1 MRRRDRRH
9 RLLSPYLGLTIAP
22 QRFLR
27 MAPPLRLAELLAT
40 LSLASDLGLG
50 QPLEYLLRSCLLA
63 SRLAAHLS
71 LADEDQRT
79 VYYMALLRWL
89 GCSGH
94 AHEASLLFGD
104 EIRARAGL
112 ARLDMASPSEMLP
125 FILGHAGAGQGM
137 SGRMR
142 ALGRM
147 ADPALQPEGQFRASC
162 EVAQLLSER
171 LGMDA
176 AVRRALWHAFERWD
190 GRGVPE
196 HVRGERVN
204 ISARVVLVAQDAVV
218 LHQLEGSQAAIDM
231 VRQRAGAA
239 YDPTIA
245 DAFCLHAEELLQGLD
260 QDSTWD
266 QVLWAEPQPQREL
279 SGTALQAGL
288 EAVADYVDLKSPWT
302 AGHSRG
308 VAQLA
313 ERAAEVAGLP
323 EADRIAVYQA
333 GLLHDIGRCG
343 VHNGIWDKPGRLT
356 DAEWERVRLHPY
368 LTNRLLTRC
377 AVLAPLAELAAAHHE
392 RTDGSGYHR
401 GARGAELSHAMR
413 LLAAADAYQ
422 AMTEPRP
429 HRAALGSAEAAGQ
442 LREEVRLRRLDGAA
456 AEDVLAA
463 AGHRQRRRRQWP
475 DGLTSREVEVLRLV
489 ARGLPNRET
498 ARRLSISERTVGHH
512 IQHAYD
518 KIGVSTRGAV
528 VLYAVQNDLV
538 D

>member
-1 MRRRDRRH
+1 
-9 RLLSPYLGLTIAP
+9 
-22 QRFLR
+22 

-50 QPLEYLLRSCLLA
+50 QPLEYLLRTCLVA
-63 SRLAAHLS
+63 TRLAAYLG
-71 LADEDQRT
+71 LRDEDQRT
-79 VYYMALLRWL
+79 VYYVALLRWL

-94 AHEASLLFGD
+94 AHEASLVFGD
-104 EIRARAGL
+104 EISARAGL
-112 ARLDMASPSEMLP
+112 ALLDTGRPNEMLP
-125 FILGHAGAGQGM
+125 FVLGHAGAGHGM
-137 SGRMR
+137 SGRLK
-142 ALGRM
+142 ALGRI
-147 ADPALQPEGQFRASC
+147 ADPALRPEGQFRASC

-176 AVRRALWHAFERWD
+176 AVRAALWQAFERWD

-196 HVRGERVN
+196 HVRGEAVN
-204 ISARVVLVAQDAVV
+204 IAARVVLVAQDAVV

-231 VRQRAGAA
+231 VRRRAGGA

-245 DAFCLHAEELLQGLD
+245 NAFCARALELLQGLE

-266 QVLWAEPQPQREL
+266 QVLAAEPQPQREL
-279 SGTALQAGL
+279 SGTGLQAAL
-288 EAVADYVDLKSPWT
+288 EVVADYVDLKSPWT

-308 VAQLA
+308 VARLA

-323 EADRIAVYQA
+323 EADRAAVYQA

-356 DAEWERVRLHPY
+356 EAEWERVRLHPY

-377 AVLAPLAELAAAHHE
+377 ALLAPLAQLAAAHHE

-401 GARGAELSHAMR
+401 GARAAELSRAMR
-413 LLAAADAYQ
+413 LLAAADTYQ

-429 HRAALGSAEAAGQ
+429 HRPALADADAAVQ
-442 LREEVRLRRLDGAA
+442 LREEVRNGRLDGAA
-456 AEDVLAA
+456 AEDVLVA

-498 ARRLSISERTVGHH
+498 ARMLSISERTVGHH

-528 VLYAVQNDLV
+528 VLYAVQHDLV